1 MKNNEYIIE
10 DDPAVNGIDGEFEK
24 HFSNF
29 LEMLKIY
36 HANVL
41 ISNGYCLVHD
51 PQYHS
56 MNPDWDIAGMPVVY
70 LETYMSTE
78 DTEMYWCDDRYP
90 RYEHV
95 PFTSNEIQEYMQKR
109 FSKEFIDWCSKYGFT
124 FTYE

>member
-1 MKNNEYIIE
+1 M
-10 DDPAVNGIDGEFEK
+10 PVRL
-24 HFSNF
+24 F

-56 MNPDWDIAGMPVVY
+56 GQVDDFAGMPVIY
-70 LETYMSTE
+70 LETYMST
-78 DTEMYWCDDRYP
+78 DHTEMYWADDRYP
-90 RYEHV
+90 AYEHA
-95 PFTSNEIQEYMQKR
+95 PFTSNEIQDYMQKR
-109 FSKEFIDWCSKYGFT
+109 FSQEFIDWCNSYGFT